1 MTFLYFV
8 FLFSGE
14 ACLFAKFGGEVHYK
28 QSKWKQVRSRHEDL
42 PGERGC
48 WRSGCGSK
56 QSQPWR
62 LHLSLPCLFEEWR
75 TFHRNWQER
84 HLEPPVLWHSINDM
98 GGLCVLRVWTETRVW
113 PQNGLII
120 VTAIYGNFEGE
131 HEWTLYNNYCKL
143 SYIAYVVFPWD
154 KLMTNSCFQTQADVG
169 STPRYHVWK
178 NRSGHYDG
186 KGVLE
191 AWGFSWHFIAFISFI
206 LSFHCW
212 VYKIVSQRVDHDYI
226 YPLVMT
232 NSSPWY
238 RWSIYRGLP
247 INSMGG
253 IFPWRTVNVIT
264 RGYLYNFTRGI
275 ENHPQTGVY

>member
-1 MTFLYFV
+1 MWGQRFLPRREQRTPNMTRVDSRNDIQSRNSQLDFGDDFSV
-8 FLFSGE
+8 FCFLFSGE
-14 ACLFAKFGGEVHYK
+14 TCLFAKFGSEVHYK

-75 TFHRNWQER
+75 TFHRNWQKR

-120 VTAIYGNFEGE
+120 VTAIYGILKGNMNEHCIIITANFP
-131 HEWTLYNNYCKL
+131 
-143 SYIAYVVFPWD
+143 IAYVVFPWD
-154 KLMTNSCFQTQADVG
+154 KLMTNSCFQTEADVG

-178 NRSGHYDG
+178 NCSGHYDG
-186 KGVLE
+186 KRVLE
-191 AWGFSWHFIAFISFI
+191 VWGFSWHSDDLWQGHFMAFII
-206 LSFHCW
+206 LHSEFSLLSLQDGEPQSRPW
-212 VYKIVSQRVDHDYI
+212 LYI
-226 YPLVMT
+226 P
-232 NSSPWY
+232 S
-238 RWSIYRGLP
+238 
-247 INSMGG
+247 
-253 IFPWRTVNVIT
+253 
-264 RGYLYNFTRGI
+264 GYD
-275 ENHPQTGVY
+275 